1 MRLGCVF
8 GRMPSVA
15 DLILGARQK
24 SNTERSKFVSDT
36 EVLGYINE
44 RLQSLRDEMIEAD
57 PSFYHSQADLVFNN
71 PAGYPAGSATLPA
84 DLYRIRGL
92 TQWPDTPNA
101 RSIRPLA
108 FSSRDGARDAGYVL
122 DGNCVTIVPYQEAT
136 RGPVRVY
143 YTPVLQ
149 ILASPVSVDTTPQT
163 VNLPNAGSATMGF
176 SPGAFLI
183 NDVVPANVFRA
194 ADVGQTVTIA
204 GSVSN
209 NGTFV
214 IDTVFNG
221 NSVALDGSHTSESF
235 PDDATAVLTRR
246 AQVDAATGTWYA
258 AGFGSST
265 QKPGDTLKCAGSS
278 SNDGQYTI
286 LTVGDGFVTTATA
299 GLTSEVFATATLTT
313 QPAGTT
319 PTLDFIMN
327 AYAAYLTIGAA
338 LTIATKMQKDSL
350 VALLTQ
356 QFAAEAAR
364 VSEMAANRAGE
375 TEAIPVLWRPETSPL
390 NPWGWG
396 GWGF

>member
-1 MRLGCVF
+1 
-8 GRMPSVA
+8 
-15 DLILGARQK
+15 
-24 SNTERSKFVSDT
+24 
-36 EVLGYINE
+36 
-44 RLQSLRDEMIEAD
+44 
-57 PSFYHSQADLVFNN
+57 
-71 PAGYPAGSATLPA
+71 
-84 DLYRIRGL
+84 
-92 TQWPDTPNA
+92 
-101 RSIRPLA
+101 
-108 FSSRDGARDAGYVL
+108 
-122 DGNCVTIVPYQEAT
+122 
-136 RGPVRVY
+136 
-143 YTPVLQ
+143 
-149 ILASPVSVDTTPQT
+149 
-163 VNLPNAGSATMGF
+163 MGF